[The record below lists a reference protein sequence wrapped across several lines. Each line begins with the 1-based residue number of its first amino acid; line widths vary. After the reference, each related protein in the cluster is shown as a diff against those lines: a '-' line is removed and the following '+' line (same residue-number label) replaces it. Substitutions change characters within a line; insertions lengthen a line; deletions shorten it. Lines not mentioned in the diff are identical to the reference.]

1 MRERYRAVF
10 SACSF
15 FLLLLLAPPAAA
27 SCQLTY
33 LGCYVDSPDR
43 LLPTQTADAFTC
55 LTREYC
61 ASLCASVGAPVSGG
75 EFAGQ
80 CFCGPSLPPSAVKAP
95 DSECNMAC
103 SGDAQTMCGG
113 SYRIS
118 VSSAVCTGPPQP
130 SPCAYNV
137 SGPPSLPP
145 PSPPATYR
153 PPPSSRVFVSRCDPT
168 HSSHA
173 ATRPTPLSPPL
184 RSRTSAPT
192 PRTARGP
199 CATPPFPCP
208 SAPPTSSAAC
218 PCPTR
223 SPPSAPTPP
232 RCPLAASDRA
242 CCAAA
247 FVRDAAR

>member
-1 MRERYRAVF
+1 MRDCYRAIF
-10 SACSF
+10 SAF
-15 FLLLLLAPPAAA
+15 PLLLLLLLAPPSAA

-33 LGCYVDSPDR
+33 LGCFVDLPDR

-80 CFCGPSLPPSAVKAP
+80 CFCGPSLPHSAVKAP

-113 SYRIS
+113 NYRIS
-118 VSSAVCTGPPQP
+118 VSSAVCSGPPQP

-137 SGPPSLPP
+137 
-145 PSPPATYR
+145 T
-153 PPPSSRVFVSRCDPT
+153 SS
-168 HSSHA
+168 
-173 ATRPTPLSPPL
+173 PLSSLLPLAGSSPHPPLASAPHAITQLPPPL

-192 PRTARGP
+192 PRTAHGP
-199 CATPPFPCP
+199 CATPPFPLQ
-208 SAPPTSSAAC
+208 SAPQTSSAAC
-218 PCPTR
+218 LLPTR
-223 SPPSAPTPP
+223 SPH
-232 RCPLAASDRA
+232 
-242 CCAAA
+242 
-247 FVRDAAR
+247 